1 MILSK
6 SKIYKGIPSTT
17 AFLLVVLF
25 LMSPCAIRNSVED
38 ALGLQIQKTLNA
50 NKVTLQQDNSCS
62 INSISLDVSKVEKAL
77 KQFKVL
83 SVQTYNFAF
92 YFPVFERLTVQIQI
106 YNLLEIKTIPLYIL
120 FKKWKY
126 FI

>member
-106 YNLLEIKTIPLYIL
+106 YNLLEINTIPLYIL

>member
-6 SKIYKGIPSTT
+6 SKIYKGIPSPI

-38 ALGLQIQKTLNA
+38 ALGLKIQKTLNA
-50 NKVTLQQDNSCS
+50 NKVTFQQDNSCS

-83 SVQTYNFAF
+83 SVQTYNFVF
-92 YFPVFERLTVQIQI
+92 YFPVLERLTVQIPI
-106 YNLLEIKTIPLYIL
+106 YNLLEINTIPLYIL